1 MAEKGPWLF
10 AAALDL
16 LVENVRDDEVV
27 NRLLNL
33 AEGSRDSLRG
43 AYARALALA
52 GELPGDVVA
61 KRAVEVLTQAMRG
74 AVAPLRSGAR
84 RPT

>member
-16 LVENVRDDEVV
+16 LVENVRDDEIVT
-27 NRLLNL
+27 RLVGA
-33 AEGSRDSLRG
+33 AEGSRDALRG

-52 GELPGDVVA
+52 GELPGDEVA
-61 KRAVEVLTQAMRG
+61 RRAVDVLTQAMRR
-74 AVAPLRSGAR
+74 AVAPLRLGPR
-84 RPT
+84 N